1 MKDQHKTTVHMLATL
16 TMSIASVLS
25 VGALHAESADSTV
38 LPANAKPG
46 ECYAKVMVPAE
57 YNTEAEKVVIRDA
70 SNKIEVIPAKYETT
84 ETRVAVKEA
93 AKKLIA
99 VPATFETVKEQIEI
113 EPAQMVWRT
122 AVDAKA
128 KIADP
133 RLVTLVSALG
143 VADDAKPG
151 QCFSEFLKPA
161 EYKTETQKLLSKEA
175 SETIAIND
183 PQYKWEEER
192 VMIKEASSKLV
203 EVPAEFQEVQEQVLE
218 SPAYTTWKVG
228 KGPNQRVDNAT
239 GEIMCLV
246 EVPAKYRTVTKRVL
260 KTPAS
265 TQTVEIPA
273 QYDTVRVSKLA
284 EPAKQQNN
292 NTEAEYQTIEKR
304 IKVSDAK
311 ISWSAEGAEADLGK
325 ATGNRICLTETPAK
339 FQTITKQM
347 VKTAAT
353 VKEVEIP
360 ADYKVIKVTKLVSP
374 AQDKRIEIPA
384 KYETISKTTKVKD
397 GYQAWQP
404 VLCET
409 NTTRELITQI
419 QQSLQTAGFNPGD
432 IDGVIG
438 RDTLTA
444 LDGYQRKN
452 DLARGGVT
460 METLEKLGVKL
471 GG

>member
-1 MKDQHKTTVHMLATL
+1 MNYQHKATSRMLASL
-16 TMSIASVLS
+16 TMSIASILS
-25 VGALHAESADSTV
+25 IGSLHAASADSTV

-57 YNTEAEKVVIRDA
+57 YKTEAEKVVIHDA

-84 ETRVAVKEA
+84 EARVAVKEA
-93 AKKLIA
+93 AKKLI
-99 VPATFETVKEQIEI
+99 VIPATYETVKEQVEI
-113 EPAQMVWRT
+113 EPAQTVWRT
-122 AVDAKA
+122 AADAKA
-128 KIADP
+128 KVADP
-133 RLVTLVSALG
+133 RMVAMASALG
-143 VADDAKPG
+143 VTNDAKPG
-151 QCFSEFLKPA
+151 QCFNEFYKPA

-175 SETIAIND
+175 AETIAIND

-192 VMIKEASSKLV
+192 VLIKEASSKIV
-203 EVPAEFQEVQEQVLE
+203 EVPAQFEELQEQVLE

-246 EVPAKYRTVTKRVL
+246 EVPAKYRTVTKQVL
-260 KTPAS
+260 KTPA
-265 TQTVEIPA
+265 TTKIVEIPA
-273 QYDTVRVSKLA
+273 QYNTVRVSKLA
-284 EPAKQQNN
+284 EPAKQQTN

-311 ISWSAEGAEADLGK
+311 VSWSAENAEAGLGK
-325 ATGNRICLTETPAK
+325 ATGNRLCLTETPAK

-347 VKTAAT
+347 VKTPAT
-353 VKEVEIP
+353 VKTVEIP
-360 ADYKVIKVTKLVSP
+360 ADYKVMKVTKLVSP

-397 GYQAWQP
+397 AYQAWQP

-409 NTTRELITQI
+409 NTTKELITQI
-419 QQSLQTAGFNPGD
+419 QQSLKTAGFNPGD

-444 LDGYQRKN
+444 LDSYQRKN

-471 GG
+471 GS

>member
-1 MKDQHKTTVHMLATL
+1 MSKHHKTTVGVFASL
-16 TMSIASVLS
+16 TMSIASILS
-25 VGALHAESADSTV
+25 SGSLHAESADGV

-57 YNTEAEKVVIRDA
+57 YKTDAEKVVIRDA

-84 ETRVAVKEA
+84 EMRVAVKEA
-93 AKKLIA
+93 AKKLVV
-99 VPATFETVKEQIEI
+99 VPATYKTVEEQVEI
-113 EPAQMVWRT
+113 EPAQTVWRT
-122 AVDAKA
+122 APDEKA

-133 RLVTLVSALG
+133 RLVAVASALG
-143 VADDAKPG
+143 VASDAKPG
-151 QCFSEFLKPA
+151 QCFKEFYKPA
-161 EYKTETQKLLSKEA
+161 EYKTETQRLLSKEA
-175 SETIAIND
+175 AEIIAINE
-183 PQYKWEEER
+183 PQYKFEEER
-192 VMIKEASSKLV
+192 VLVKEASSKIV
-203 EVPAEFQEVQEQVLE
+203 EVPAQFEEVQEQVLE
-218 SPAYTTWKVG
+218 SPAYSTWKVG
-228 KGPNQRVDNAT
+228 KGPNQRIDNAT

-265 TQTVEIPA
+265 TKVIEIPA
-273 QYDTVRVSKLA
+273 QYSTVRVSKLA
-284 EPAKQQNN
+284 EPAKQQTNS
-292 NTEAEYQTIEKR
+292 TEAEYQTIEKR

-311 ISWSAEGAEADLGK
+311 ISWHAEGAEADNGK

-339 FQTITKQM
+339 YQTVSMQM
-347 VKTAAT
+347 VKTPAT
-353 VKEVEIP
+353 VKTVEIP
-360 ADYKVIKVTKLVSP
+360 ADYKVMKVTKLVSP

-384 KYETISKTTKVKD
+384 TYETISKTTKVKAA
-397 GYQAWQP
+397 YQAWQP

-419 QQSLQTAGFNPGD
+419 QQSLKTAGFNPGD

-471 GG
+471 GS